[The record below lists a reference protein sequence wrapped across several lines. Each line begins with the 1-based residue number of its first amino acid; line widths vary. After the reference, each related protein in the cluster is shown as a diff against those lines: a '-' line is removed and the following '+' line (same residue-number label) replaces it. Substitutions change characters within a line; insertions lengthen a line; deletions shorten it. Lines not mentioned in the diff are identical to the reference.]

1 MTEQLNWTELAW
13 GHLES
18 HYRGLSVHWGQMP
31 QTSLTDR
38 RGPEKVTA
46 TSLRPPLQLPPLHPR
61 RGGDCLFD
69 SRSASQL
76 KSCERRAGE
85 GGEAHPL
92 GQAAIL
98 RQFRD
103 KNRYQNNPAFSPL
116 FQTSHLCPTKG
127 EANTWIP
134 QEHTHQLSAGP
145 AGNRTGWPSD
155 SALSTGRSQSDGRS
169 RPQTVKDREAWWA
182 AVHRVAKSRTQLSN
196 WTTKGGK
203 NPRGNDPWIGSMD
216 IPKLAGQGGGST
228 RSNCQCKGREATQK
242 KSRNSLQF

>member
-69 SRSASQL
+69 SRGASQL

-98 RQFRD
+98 RQLRD

-134 QEHTHQLSAGP
+134 LSNTHTSFQQGLQGTEQGDYQTQPCPLEGHSLMEEAGHRRW
-145 AGNRTGWPSD
+145 RTGRPGG
-155 SALSTGRSQSDGRS
+155 LQS
-169 RPQTVKDREAWWA
+169 
-182 AVHRVAKSRTQLSN
+182 
-196 WTTKGGK
+196 
-203 NPRGNDPWIGSMD
+203 IGSQRVGHN
-216 IPKLAGQGGGST
+216 LATEQQREGRTPEVMILGLVQWT
-228 RSNCQCKGREATQK
+228 YRS
-242 KSRNSLQF
+242 